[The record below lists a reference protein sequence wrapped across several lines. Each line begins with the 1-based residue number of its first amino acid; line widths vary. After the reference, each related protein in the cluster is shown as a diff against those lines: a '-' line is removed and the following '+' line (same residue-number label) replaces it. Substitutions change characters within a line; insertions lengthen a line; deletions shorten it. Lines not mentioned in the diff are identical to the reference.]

1 MSNASGVLQRRAV
14 YKSQQKLCNFLI
26 FFFLS
31 HFNIWPAALC
41 MCACLFLIFCA
52 ISMGKAFQSWAFV
65 KKKLNK
71 APGGKERQTG
81 AKSQA

>member
-1 MSNASGVLQRRAV
+1 
-14 YKSQQKLCNFLI
+14 
-26 FFFLS
+26 
-31 HFNIWPAALC
+31 
-41 MCACLFLIFCA
+41 
-52 ISMGKAFQSWAFV
+52 MGKAFQSWAFV